1 MEFDDEDDYE
11 GEVSLL
17 EKPLFEECCEKHERE
32 DAYGGPYGLVI
43 GGMALPSFYDLSV
56 QYLDAAD
63 YLVSCIKK
71 QEVEDF
77 TLSNP
82 ILFLYRHSIEMLIK
96 SRLQDVPRNH
106 SLTALLTRYR
116 EEMRNQY
123 SRELPAWIPA
133 RVQDIS
139 DVDPSSTTFRYADIE
154 RSSVNGNDSLS
165 GEVHVYLL
173 DIQTVVRALHSALN
187 DPPYFRTDV
196 TRQQSGT
203 RP

>member
-1 MEFDDEDDYE
+1 MDFEDED
-11 GEVSLL
+11 GRSLL
-17 EKPLFEECCEKHERE
+17 EKPLFEEITDKHYRE

-43 GGMALPSFYDLSV
+43 GGMARPSLYDLSV

-63 YLVSCIKK
+63 YLVSCIQK

-96 SRLQDVPRNH
+96 SRLQDAPKKH
-106 SLTALLTRYR
+106 SLGALLALYKEEVSSRYSC
-116 EEMRNQY
+116 EI
-123 SRELPAWIPA
+123 PAWIPA

-139 DVDPSSTTFRYADIE
+139 DVDPSSTTFRYAE
-154 RSSVNGNDSLS
+154 VGGQNGHFEDPLS

-187 DPPYFRTDV
+187 DPPYFRMDV
-196 TRQQSGT
+196 PIMR
-203 RP
+203 